1 MEYQDSDFKDMFLNV
16 WKAEGNLFKAFP
28 ILTKYDEFKARLE
41 KYNLNKDKVIRYIAY
56 AFDKNSPLMNVLDIM
71 ERRFL
76 ALELAKF
83 KKDKNGNF
91 SKKVELMVHSGI
103 PEVNRMVIRYCLFT
117 GDTEYS
123 VLVTYEDSL
132 IKELDNLMNFDDND
146 PTDKKS
152 VVISNIANLKKLI
165 KELKN
170 EIFSNNTDAFLLRS
184 LSEFTE
190 AQRLELSPE
199 YFAEYLKDWNNVS
212 RYYEV

>member
-28 ILTKYDEFKARLE
+28 ILTKYSEFKCNVE
-41 KYNLNKDKVIRYIAY
+41 KYNLTKSKVIKYIAY

-71 ERRFL
+71 ERRYY

-83 KKDKNGNF
+83 KKNKEGNY
-91 SKKVELMVHSGI
+91 SKRVEQMVHSGI
-103 PEVNRMVIRYCLFT
+103 PDINRMVIRYCLFT
-117 GDTEYS
+117 GDTEYA

-132 IKELDNLMNFDDND
+132 VKELDNLMNFDDNE

-152 VVISNIANLKKLI
+152 VVISNIANLKKHI
-165 KELKN
+165 KELKE
-170 EIFSNNTDAFLLRS
+170 EIFSNNIDAFLLRS
-184 LSEFTE
+184 LTEFTE
-190 AQRLELSPE
+190 ADRLELSPE
-199 YFAEYLKDWNNVS
+199 YFANYLKDWDNVS